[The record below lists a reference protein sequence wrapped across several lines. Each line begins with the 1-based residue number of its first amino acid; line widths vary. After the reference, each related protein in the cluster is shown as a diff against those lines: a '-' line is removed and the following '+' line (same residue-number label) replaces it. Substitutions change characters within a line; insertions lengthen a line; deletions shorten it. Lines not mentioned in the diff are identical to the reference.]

1 MSEHEP
7 HSSILACD
15 FTVDDVDRMW
25 DWIQHQQEALAGI
38 GTRHLVMYTSLWEPG
53 RMLVTTGIGRHQSI
67 RKVLQ
72 SPKIFEWFDVAGIE
86 DVPPIFGG
94 EVVEKIDLTDG
105 SSTTPEGAV
114 VLGVIS
120 TVNDVTAL
128 VAHVHE
134 AAEHFR
140 RAGVRKVW
148 IYRAFD
154 DGREVMIL
162 EEIDSEA
169 NVRKWIDKPDAAAE
183 WMSRAGLGAY
193 PPMFV
198 GKLAHLMTVGSS
210 S

>member
-1 MSEHEP
+1 
-7 HSSILACD
+7 
-15 FTVDDVDRMW
+15 
-25 DWIQHQQEALAGI
+25 
-38 GTRHLVMYTSLWEPG
+38 
-53 RMLVTTGIGRHQSI
+53 
-67 RKVLQ
+67 
-72 SPKIFEWFDVAGIE
+72 
-86 DVPPIFGG
+86 
-94 EVVEKIDLTDG
+94 
-105 SSTTPEGAV
+105 
-114 VLGVIS
+114 
-120 TVNDVTAL
+120 
-128 VAHVHE
+128 
-134 AAEHFR
+134 
-140 RAGVRKVW
+140 VW